1 MLDHISFAWRNTL
14 RNKRRTFITL
24 LSIVAGYLSLSCF
37 GGFILFS
44 FEGLRES
51 TIRTQLGHFQIY
63 KTGFTD
69 GHVAKP
75 EAFLLDNP
83 AAVEKVLAGIPA
95 VSAVSRRL
103 SFSGLAT
110 VGHASVTVRAFGTD
124 PDADKLFSDFETIVE
139 GRGLRPGDTD
149 TGVVGVE
156 LRKALDAKIGDWVTV
171 LTTSLDGVVNAV
183 DFQLVGTAQTGS
195 QDYDSVFVKM
205 PLQLAQKAR
214 GTDKVERL
222 VVMLDKT
229 ENLAATVPLVRQGLE
244 AARID
249 YEIKLWSDLAGF
261 YERVVALY
269 TGMFE
274 VLATIMAIVVMFA
287 VANTMTMAVFERT
300 QEIGALRAIGAKR
313 SDILSMFVY
322 EGIVIG
328 LIGGVIGA
336 ALTLLIS
343 AFIQQIGGIPIAP
356 PPGMS
361 RGYQAALLIT
371 PGVLALAFAVTS
383 FITLASS
390 IFPAVSASRFKI
402 VEALYHT

>member
-1 MLDHISFAWRNTL
+1 M
-14 RNKRRTFITL
+14 
-24 LSIVAGYLSLSCF
+24 
-37 GGFILFS
+37 
-44 FEGLRES
+44 
-51 TIRTQLGHFQIY
+51 
-63 KTGFTD
+63 
-69 GHVAKP
+69 
-75 EAFLLDNP
+75 
-83 AAVEKVLAGIPA
+83 
-95 VSAVSRRL
+95 
-103 SFSGLAT
+103 
-110 VGHASVTVRAFGTD
+110 
-124 PDADKLFSDFETIVE
+124 
-139 GRGLRPGDTD
+139 
-149 TGVVGVE
+149 
-156 LRKALDAKIGDWVTV
+156 
-171 LTTSLDGVVNAV
+171 
-183 DFQLVGTAQTGS
+183 
-195 QDYDSVFVKM
+195 
-205 PLQLAQKAR
+205 
-214 GTDKVERL
+214 
-222 VVMLDKT
+222 
-229 ENLAATVPLVRQGLE
+229 
-244 AARID
+244 
-249 YEIKLWSDLAGF
+249 
-261 YERVVALY
+261 ALY